1 MNSEEIEL
9 IRVGEIIDEVSKKY
23 DKIWKKRNREIDS
36 KFLVSFIFQKIT
48 NKNKGYGISLMELWD
63 TYKNNN
69 IEIGRKKIYAS
80 SSVCEARQK
89 LHEDIFK
96 EINEEII
103 LKYGK
108 CKKEELLLNRHRVF
122 AIDGTRVNLPREMVD
137 CEYKTCNKET
147 YYPQGLM
154 SCMYNINT
162 QVVHDYCLEKY
173 MNERVCAAKHIK
185 SLEEG
190 DVVIFD
196 RGYFSYLM
204 LYQCEESG
212 INPIFRISVNLAN
225 KEIQD
230 FMSSDAM
237 DTVVEYKPASTVKNQ
252 LKRQGYDL
260 DFKSI
265 KLRLMKHEIE
275 GQLYLYGTTLIGE
288 EYKAEL
294 FGELYHSRWKIE
306 EFYKISKCLVNLE
319 EFSSKSERGLKQ
331 EIYAHFALINLAR
344 LFCNIS
350 RIQNG
355 DGKNDVQYNF
365 KNCLNLIGRNIQ
377 NLIYKTVEIIE
388 NIVSD
393 IIVKISKI
401 KQRIR
406 PNRKY
411 KRISHKPFNRWIFN
425 RRHCK
430 V

>member
-1 MNSEEIEL
+1 MQSEEREL
-9 IRVGEIIDEVSKKY
+9 IKIKEIIDKVSNKY

-48 NKNKGYGISLMELWD
+48 NKNKGYGISLAELWD
-63 TYKNNN
+63 NYEKNK
-69 IEIGRKKIYAS
+69 IEKGKKKIYAAS
-80 SSVCEARQK
+80 LVCEARQK
-89 LHEDIFK
+89 LHEDIFQ
-96 EINEEII
+96 EINEEIV

-108 CKKEELLLNRHRVF
+108 SNKEELLLNKHRVF

-137 CEYKTCNKET
+137 CEYKTCNTES
-147 YYPQGLM
+147 YYPQGLL
-154 SCMYNINT
+154 SSMYNVNT
-162 QVVHDYCLEKY
+162 QIVHDFCLEKY
-173 MNERVCAAKHIK
+173 MNERVCAAEHIK

-204 LYQCEESG
+204 LQQCKKLG

-230 FMSSDAM
+230 FISSNEVDAI
-237 DTVVEYKPASTVKNQ
+237 VEYTPASTVKNQ

-260 DFKSI
+260 NFKSI
-265 KLRLMKHEIE
+265 ELRLIKHEIE
-275 GQLYLYGTTLIGE
+275 GQIYLYGTTLIGK
-288 EYKAEL
+288 EYKTEL
-294 FGELYHSRWKIE
+294 FGELYHDRWKIE
-306 EFYKISKCLVNLE
+306 ELYKISKCLVNLE

-344 LFCNIS
+344 LFSNIS
-350 RIQNG
+350 QIKNG
-355 DGKNDVQYNF
+355 DDKNDIQYNF
-365 KNCLNLIGRNIQ
+365 KNCLNLIGNNIQ
-377 NLIYKTVEIIE
+377 SLIYKSAKIIV
-388 NIVSD
+388 NIASD

-411 KRISHKPFNRWIFN
+411 KRISHRPFNRWVFN
-425 RRHCK
+425 RRCHS